1 MTLLRRLSL
10 FGILFIPIL
19 IALISLQ
26 TTAAYAQPGVS
37 LGSCD
42 STVSDDAQLFGNRVG
57 DILNQ
62 AQNFNTSL
70 KADTRVITVSQ
81 STLNGRTL
89 KSYYEYVASRCPT
102 WAEPNIVALVIA
114 KGNEPFLHLGNTFSN
129 KMTVADFQ
137 QMTQSIRSEFLNG
150 NYAQVAIDLLQ
161 KVQKKLSPD
170 YTGLWITLAVVVVLL
185 VGAVLAFMAFRRR
198 QTSAV
203 AATARERANQAKQ
216 AAVDMIGPLSER
228 INELRPRIDVLVALI
243 PSATANQLQ
252 GAFANAQEE
261 ANRVQ
266 EHLGNLLGNP
276 DSNPNTAPL
285 RPEQYQQVQRNYQM
299 IYNEAQGPLQLLHGI
314 ETAVQQLERNPQEPV
329 NFQQLMAQG
338 PQRISPPGYS
348 SESTWSGR

>member
-10 FGILFIPIL
+10 CGILFIPLI
-19 IALISLQ
+19 IALIGLE
-26 TTAAYAQPGVS
+26 TTAAYAQPIVS

-42 STVSDDAQLFGNRVG
+42 STISDDAQLFGNRVG

-62 AQNFNTSL
+62 AQNLNKSL
-70 KADTRVITVSQ
+70 QADTRVITVSQ
-81 STLNGRTL
+81 STLNGKTL
-89 KSYYEYVASRCPT
+89 KSYFDYVESRCPT
-102 WAEPNIVALVIA
+102 WAAPNIVVLVIA
-114 KGNEPFLHLGNTFSN
+114 KGNEPFLHLGSTFSG

-185 VGAVLAFMAFRRR
+185 VGAALAFMAFRRR
-198 QTSAV
+198 QTATV
-203 AATARERANQAKQ
+203 VATAREHANQAKQ
-216 AAVDMIGPLSER
+216 AAVDRIGPLSGR
-228 INELRPRIDVLVALI
+228 INELRPRIDVLMALI
-243 PSATANQLQ
+243 PPATANQLQ
-252 GAFANAQEE
+252 GVFANVQEE

-276 DSNPNTAPL
+276 DSNPNTATM
-285 RPEQYQQVQRNYQM
+285 RPEQYGQMQRNYQM
-299 IYNEAQGPLQLLHGI
+299 IYNEAQEPLQLLHGI
-314 ETAVQQLERNPQEPV
+314 ETAVQRLESNPQEPV
-329 NFQQLMAQG
+329 NFQQLRAQSS
-338 PQRISPPGYS
+338 QRISPPGYS

>member
-10 FGILFIPIL
+10 FGILFIPIFS
-19 IALISLQ
+19 ALISLQ
-26 TTAAYAQPGVS
+26 TTAAYAQPLVS

-57 DILNQ
+57 DILKQ
-62 AQNFNTSL
+62 AQDFNTSL

-89 KSYYEYVASRCPT
+89 KSYFDYVESRCPT
-102 WAEPNIVALVIA
+102 WAAPNIVALVIA

-185 VGAVLAFMAFRRR
+185 VGAALAFMGFRRR
-198 QTSAV
+198 QTATV

-228 INELRPRIDVLVALI
+228 INELRPRIDVLMALI
-243 PSATANQLQ
+243 PPATANQLQ
-252 GAFANAQEE
+252 GAFANVQEE

-276 DSNPNTAPL
+276 DSNPNTATL
-285 RPEQYQQVQRNYQM
+285 RPEQYGQMQRNYQM

-314 ETAVQQLERNPQEPV
+314 ETTVQQLERNPQEPV
-329 NFQQLMAQG
+329 NFRQLMAQG

-348 SESTWSGR
+348 SESTWPGR